1 MIIKKTPEQIN
12 ADYGDL
18 IFNETIIQKRFMHAE
33 EKRMA
38 KLEELKNLRRIIIAD
53 EENGTWNANK
63 VLCLIYI

>member
-18 IFNETIIQKRFMHAE
+18 ISNENIIQKRFMHAE

-38 KLEELKNLRRIIIAD
+38 KLEELKNLRRVIVAD

-63 VLCLIYI
+63 VRSIYI